1 MQQLANCYRLLKT
14 LACANLLAMCT
25 HFFFFFF
32 TPPQVLITQFMSL
45 FIYYYIS
52 LHIHASL
59 RFGQWC
65 GSRTVDKNHADTSH
79 ELQVM
84 FTSNI

>member
-45 FIYYYIS
+45 FIYYCIS
-52 LHIHASL
+52 LHIHGVAA
-59 RFGQWC
+59 GQWI
-65 GSRTVDKNHADTSH
+65 KIMQI
-79 ELQVM
+79 QVM
-84 FTSNI
+84 SFR

>member
-25 HFFFFFF
+25 HFFFFFLH
-32 TPPQVLITQFMSL
+32 TTSSINHTIHVTVYLL
-45 FIYYYIS
+45 LYIPAHS
-52 LHIHASL
+52 
-59 RFGQWC
+59 WC